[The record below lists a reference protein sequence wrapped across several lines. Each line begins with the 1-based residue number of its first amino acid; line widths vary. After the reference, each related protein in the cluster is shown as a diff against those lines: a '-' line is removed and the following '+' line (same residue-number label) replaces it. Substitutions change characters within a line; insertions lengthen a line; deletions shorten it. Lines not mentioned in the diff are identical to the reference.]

1 MNEMLAK
8 FTDGT
13 VAWLNGLNLINILV
27 TIIISYLLC
36 KIAGPIVGW
45 LTAHL
50 IKGPRNETKLA
61 KIE

>member
-8 FTDGT
+8 FTDGLAT
-13 VAWLNGLNLINILV
+13 WLNGLNLIQILT
-27 TIIISYLLC
+27 TIVIAYLLC
-36 KIAGPIVGW
+36 KITGPIVGW

-61 KIE
+61 I